1 MLSGDGVGIRDV
13 IGPVS
18 AGEVS
23 GVTVTSGSVMRI
35 TTGAPVPSGP
45 DAVVQVEDT
54 ELVESSQDVCYTTNV
69 FWTSSF
75 SSFVHDLISC

>member
-1 MLSGDGVGIRDV
+1 MLFGDGVGIRDV

-18 AGEVS
+18 TGEVS

-35 TTGAPVPSGP
+35 TTGAPVPSGA

-54 ELVESSQDVCYTTNV
+54 ELVESSQDVCTINV
-69 FWTSSF
+69 LLTSSF
-75 SSFVHDLISC
+75 SSFFLDLISC